1 MHIFASIICQTISR
15 SLYCLGLYL
24 FVLSVLSM
32 KIFPQ
37 KTSKIALIIS
47 AVFAANAM
55 VLYLSMTDHSPDYL
69 NGMSVSEQVA
79 ANDPQL

>member
-1 MHIFASIICQTISR
+1 
-15 SLYCLGLYL
+15 
-24 FVLSVLSM
+24 M